1 MGRLIINELGPIERC
16 ELDCSQF
23 ITLTGPQASGKSTI
37 AKAIYFFRTIKD
49 DILNLA
55 KTQAL
60 GGGVIDGMETAFDT
74 VHGTTLR
81 KGLENFLRDK
91 FLSTFGS
98 SWGMSNEMFMEYHF
112 TDTCSVRISLM
123 EETKFNSPNYIWIT
137 LSSELKKF
145 LGEKDRCFI
154 ATPLGVSEDEIIRF
168 KNELF
173 ELFHDKCHVVYIP
186 AGRSMMTVLSQQLG
200 YIYATMGDVQ
210 KRSLDTCTKDYLE
223 RILRLKSEF
232 SLGLPGVIYFAPGK
246 IRIPGEVINHALE
259 LIKKILRGEYRYNDG
274 EEQIVLENRKYVKI
288 NFSSSGQQ
296 ESVWILNLLFYYLM
310 QSNQVLFIIE
320 EPESHL
326 FPEAQKYMTELIA
339 LVNNCKHS
347 VVLTTHSPYVLGTL
361 NNLLYA
367 KSVVGE
373 NEDKL
378 KQIVPAYVRLD
389 HEIFDSW
396 FVQNGTIENCM
407 DSEIHMIQNER
418 IDEISKVINRE
429 FDELLELQNAN
440 EEGDNQ

>member
-186 AGRSMMTVLSQQLG
+186 AGRSMSAAR
-200 YIYATMGDVQ
+200 IYLRDDG
-210 KRSLDTCTKDYLE
+210 RCTEALAGH
-223 RILRLKSEF
+223 LHQRLFRADIASE
-232 SLGLPGVIYFAPGK
+232 
-246 IRIPGEVINHALE
+246 IRIFVGIAGSD
-259 LIKKILRGEYRYNDG
+259 I
-274 EEQIVLENRKYVKI
+274 
-288 NFSSSGQQ
+288 FCSG
-296 ESVWILNLLFYYLM
+296 
-310 QSNQVLFIIE
+310 
-320 EPESHL
+320 
-326 FPEAQKYMTELIA
+326 
-339 LVNNCKHS
+339 
-347 VVLTTHSPYVLGTL
+347 
-361 NNLLYA
+361 
-367 KSVVGE
+367 
-373 NEDKL
+373 
-378 KQIVPAYVRLD
+378 
-389 HEIFDSW
+389 
-396 FVQNGTIENCM
+396 
-407 DSEIHMIQNER
+407 
-418 IDEISKVINRE
+418 
-429 FDELLELQNAN
+429 
-440 EEGDNQ
+440 